1 MTGSDQLI
9 GQTISHYHI
18 IERLGGGG
26 MGVVYKAEDTRLHRN
41 VAVKFLPDNIA
52 NDPQALARFR
62 KEAQAASVLNH
73 PNICTI
79 HDIGDENG
87 RTFIAMEYLEGKT
100 LKHTIAAR
108 PMQLEKMLEVA
119 IDISDALDAAHSK
132 GIIHRDIKPANI
144 FVTDLGHAKILDF
157 GLAKVNSSKSTIDK
171 AETLSTHA
179 LDPEHLTNPG
189 TTLGTVAYMSP
200 EQVRAQDLDS
210 RTDLFSFGVVLYEM
224 TTGILPFRGDSSG
237 VVFNAILVRAPVA
250 PVRLNPDVPPKLEE
264 IINKALEKD
273 RNLRYQH
280 ASEMRS
286 DLKRLRR
293 DTESASSGAA
303 IPPKRPV
310 KWRPIFLI
318 GSSLLILIALI
329 GGILYHYVSHDTPIN
344 THWEQLTFFTDS
356 AVYPALSPDGRMLAF
371 IRGSG
376 TFQTLGQVYVKML
389 PNGEPVE
396 LTHDSRIKLS
406 PTFSPD
412 GSRIA
417 YGTGDPWD
425 TWEVPVLGGQPQLML
440 SNASSLTWIDNGKR
454 LLFSE
459 ITHGMH
465 MVVVATD
472 EDRGQPRQVYD
483 PPGDRSMA
491 HHSYVS
497 PDGQWVI
504 VVQMQNQGVFVPCR
518 VVPFSGGGQEHIVGP
533 PNSMCTSAAWSPDGK
548 WVYLTAK
555 TDNKFHIWR
564 QKFPDGQP
572 EQVTSGT
579 TQEEGIAMDAD
590 GKSFVTSVGTHDSTA
605 YIHDKSGEHPISSQG
620 EIGKVVESGTREQ
633 FGKTA
638 IFSSDG
644 KKLYCLIAKGQANG
658 GELWVK
664 ELATG
669 NLERVLP
676 GSGYSVDEFS
686 ISKDGKQVA
695 FSMLDSHG
703 LPSLWVAPTDHRS
716 SPRQIASSAVE
727 DQPNFLP
734 DGDLVFRASE
744 AGSNFLYR
752 MHTDGSGRRKI
763 SPGQITDLKSISSDG
778 RWAVVQVP
786 VSEKEHTFSDFA
798 LPLEGGSPV
807 RLCVNICYPKWDTVG
822 EYMYMNFFLQDDPN
836 TYALPIRR
844 SSGLPDLPSTPFSG
858 IEDVKKLKS
867 AVVIP
872 HLVDSAFNS
881 SLYVYTIPS
890 TYRNLYRIPLPGSN

>member
-1 MTGSDQLI
+1 
-9 GQTISHYHI
+9 
-18 IERLGGGG
+18 
-26 MGVVYKAEDTRLHRN
+26 MGVVYKAEDTRLYRN
-41 VAVKFLPDNIA
+41 VAVKFLPDNVA
-52 NDPQALARFR
+52 KDPQALARFR
-62 KEAQAASVLNH
+62 KEAQAASALNH

-79 HDIGDENG
+79 HDIGEENG

-100 LKHTIAAR
+100 LKHTMAAH
-108 PMQLEKMLEVA
+108 PMQLEKTLEVA
-119 IDISDALDAAHSK
+119 IDISDALDAAHLK

-144 FVTDLGHAKILDF
+144 FVTDRGHAKILDF
-157 GLAKVNSSKSTIDK
+157 GLAKVNSTKSSIDN
-171 AETLSTHA
+171 AETLSVCA

-200 EQVRAQDLDS
+200 EQVRARDLDS

-224 TTGILPFRGDSSG
+224 TTGVRPFRGDSSG
-237 VVFNAILVRAPVA
+237 VVFNAILGRAPVA

-273 RNLRYQH
+273 RDLRYQH

-286 DLKRLRR
+286 DLRRLKR

-303 IPPKRPV
+303 IPRKRPV
-310 KWRPIFLI
+310 KWRPILI
-318 GSSLLILIALI
+318 GSSLLILIALV
-329 GGILYHYVSHDTPIN
+329 GGILYRYSSHDTPTSTN
-344 THWEQLTFFTDS
+344 WEQLTFFTDS

-396 LTHDSRIKLS
+396 LTHDSLIKLS

-417 YGTGDPWD
+417 YGTGAPWD
-425 TWEVPVLGGQPQLML
+425 TWEVPVLGGQPHLMFR
-440 SNASSLTWIDNGKR
+440 NASSLTWIENGRR

-459 ITHGMH
+459 ITQGMH
-465 MVVVATD
+465 MVVVTTD
-472 EDRGQPRQVYD
+472 EDRGQLRQVYD
-483 PPGDRSMA
+483 PPGERGMA
-491 HHSYVS
+491 HHSYLS
-497 PDGQWVI
+497 PNGQWVLI
-504 VVQMQNQGVFVPCR
+504 VEMQNQGVFVPCR

-533 PNSMCTSAAWSPDGK
+533 PDCMCTSATWSPDGK

-555 TDNKFHIWR
+555 KDNKFHIWR

-579 TQEEGIAMDAD
+579 TQEEGIAMDGN

-633 FGKTA
+633 FRKTA

-644 KKLYCLIAKGQANG
+644 KKLYCLIAKGQATG
-658 GELWVK
+658 GEVWVK

-669 NLERVLP
+669 NLERILP
-676 GSGYSVDEFS
+676 TSGYSVDEFS
-686 ISKDGKQVA
+686 ISQDGKQVA
-695 FSMLDSHG
+695 FSMVDSHG
-703 LPSLWVAPTDHRS
+703 LPSLWVAPTDHSS
-716 SPRQIASSAVE
+716 SPRHIISSAVE

-734 DGDLVFRASE
+734 DGDLIFRASE
-744 AGSNFLYR
+744 EGANFLYR
-752 MHTDGSGRRKI
+752 MHTDGSDRRKI
-763 SPGQITDLKSISSDG
+763 SAGQITDLKSVSSDG
-778 RWAVVQVP
+778 RWAVVQAP
-786 VSEKEHTFSDFA
+786 VSGEEHTFADFA
-798 LPLEGGSPV
+798 LPLGGGSLV

-822 EYMYMNFFLQDDPN
+822 EYLYMTFFLQDDPN

-858 IEDVKKLKS
+858 IQDVKKLKS

-872 HLVDSAFNS
+872 RMIDSAFSS
-881 SLYVYTIPS
+881 SLYVYTVPS
-890 TYRNLYRIPLPGSN
+890 TYRNLYRIPLPASN